1 MAQDESRILN
11 NVFMLEL
18 CRNALLPGSLAD
30 EQYFLLIRL
39 SSIRCEK
46 VVLAM
51 RDYLV
56 DGHSRKQI
64 CERYNMNNGYFSTT
78 LNRIARINALVAH
91 LAPYYP
97 EALLAGECR
106 GSR

>member
-1 MAQDESRILN
+1 MRYCPVVWL
-11 NVFMLEL
+11 M
-18 CRNALLPGSLAD
+18 
-30 EQYFLLIRL
+30 
-39 SSIRCEK
+39 SSIFCLYAYHPFVAKK
-46 VVLAM
+46 VILAM

-78 LNRIARINALVAH
+78 LNRIARINAMVVH

-97 EALLAGECR
+97 EAPQAGECR